1 MKIKIKRLTN
11 TARLPQR
18 QTMGSAGADLHAD
31 INEPVVI
38 LPHMTVKIPTGLAI
52 ELPDENYVALIY
64 PRSGLST
71 KHGIAL
77 ANKVAVIDSDYRG
90 EMQIPLH
97 NHSNEAYIVQP
108 DERVAQLVIMPV
120 LPVAYVEDDEL
131 SNTERGTG
139 GFGSTGVK

>member
-1 MKIKIKRLTN
+1 MDIKIKKLTN
-11 TARLPQR
+11 TAKLPQR
-18 QTMGSAGADLHAD
+18 QTVGSAGADLHAD
-31 INEPVVI
+31 ITEAIVI
-38 LPHMTVKIPTGLAI
+38 LPHRTVKIPTGLAI

-97 NHSNEAYIVQP
+97 NHSDEAFVVQP

-120 LPVAYVEDDEL
+120 LPVNYVESNEL
-131 SNTERGTG
+131 TDTERGIG